1 MKLHKLIQGKIKNN
15 VFIVQSNKTAILI
28 DPGLDLTKIE
38 GWIDELKIQPNAI
51 LLTHGHF
58 DHIASA
64 KYFQEKYNINIY
76 LGKEDQFYLDDP
88 FGPLNEI
95 GEHFSMD
102 LQLDFDYQPT
112 VDGKEKIGDIEFE
125 MIKTPGHTPGSTCY
139 FFKEIN
145 TVFTGDTL
153 FFETV
158 GRTDFQKSNL
168 EKIKASIQEKL
179 YTLED
184 STIVWPGH
192 GQQTTIGYEKKNN
205 PSIKEK

>member
-28 DPGLDLTKIE
+28 DPGLDLTKIDE
-38 GWIDELKIQPNAI
+38 WIDELKIQPNAI

-95 GEHFSMD
+95 GKHFSMD

-112 VDGKEKIGDIEFE
+112 VDRKEKIGDIEFE
-125 MIKTPGHTPGSTCY
+125 MI
-139 FFKEIN
+139 
-145 TVFTGDTL
+145 
-153 FFETV
+153 
-158 GRTDFQKSNL
+158 
-168 EKIKASIQEKL
+168 
-179 YTLED
+179 
-184 STIVWPGH
+184 
-192 GQQTTIGYEKKNN
+192 
-205 PSIKEK
+205 